1 MKKLLPLLL
10 YALGFFALSP
20 HLPGRFST
28 HLFADANDGFQTYW
42 DMWWVKKAIL
52 DLHQNP
58 YFTTYLH
65 FPTGTTLLAQTL
77 HPFNGLAAVALS
89 PVLSVSEA
97 YNVMV
102 LFGFA
107 VGGWTAFLLCFEL
120 TGRYWPS
127 VAGGAVFTF
136 SSYHFAHAEGH
147 MQLVSLE
154 WLPLFILVWRRFA
167 RAPNFRGGLVA
178 AFVLMLVLLCD
189 LYYFLYGVMF
199 AALYCLWVAYDRSD
213 LLYLLRRERWVALA
227 AFVVPTLC
235 TAGVL
240 AAAIVIENRRD
251 PFLGAHPSREYAMDL
266 LAPFVPSSHW
276 RFGAWTRSVWSTWR
290 GNGHENSVYVGWVV
304 VLLFCYVWTKR
315 ALVRLDDLRFWYM
328 LAGLFAILSLGP
340 VLNVAG
346 REVQF
351 GPVFHIMG
359 KEVAFPLLP
368 YAFAW
373 VVFPPLR
380 LSGVPVRMMVIVQ
393 LVAAIVTAAGIALI
407 AERARAR
414 ARYVL
419 AALLAVLL
427 FEYLPAPI
435 PVTPMPIPGY
445 VTFLNSLGDGGAVYD
460 DFTKPARALAD
471 QTLHERPIAYGYL
484 TRTPTSVDLRES
496 ELRKVATAGDY
507 QRLCTQ
513 YGFRYLVGSPV
524 VGSLPAEHRLTL
536 VYEDAEKRVFRLC
549 PGS

>member
-20 HLPGRFST
+20 HLPWRFST

-77 HPFNGLAAVALS
+77 HPFNGLAGIALS

-97 YNVMV
+97 YNFMV

-127 VAGGAVFTF
+127 AAGGAVFTF

-167 RAPNFRGGLVA
+167 RDPHPRTGLSA
-178 AFVLMLVLLCD
+178 ALVLFLVLLCD
-189 LYYFLYGVMF
+189 FYYFLYCVMA
-199 AALYCLWVAYDRSD
+199 AALFCLWVAWERRD
-213 LLYLLRRERWVALA
+213 LFYLLRRGRWPALLVFVAL
-227 AFVVPTLC
+227 TLC
-235 TAGVL
+235 TSGVL
-240 AAAIVIENRRD
+240 VGALLLRNLRD
-251 PFLGAHPSREYAMDL
+251 PFLGAHAAREYGMDL
-266 LAPFVPSSHW
+266 LAPFVPGSHW
-276 RFGAWTRSVWSTWR
+276 LFAEWTRGIWGAWPGNPHESSVHL
-290 GNGHENSVYVGWVV
+290 GLGV
-304 VLLFCYVWTKR
+304 VLLFCVVWWNR
-315 ALVRLDDLRFWYM
+315 ARVRLEDLRFWYA

-340 VLNVAG
+340 VLTVSG
-346 REVQF
+346 RPIQI
-351 GPVFHIMG
+351 GPIFHVME
-359 KEVAFPLLP
+359 KEVRFPLLP

-373 VVFPPLR
+373 VLFPPLR
-380 LSGVPVRMMVIVQ
+380 LSGVPVRMMIIVQ
-393 LVAAIVTAAGIALI
+393 LVAAIVTAGGISFLLERGTRGRYWAAG
-407 AERARAR
+407 
-414 ARYVL
+414 
-419 AALLAVLL
+419 LLALTL

-435 PVTPMPIPGY
+435 PTSSLALPGY
-445 VTFLNSLGDGGAVYD
+445 VKFLNSLPRDGAVYD
-460 DFTKPARALAD
+460 DVTAPTQALAD
-471 QTLHERPIAYGYL
+471 QTFHERPIAYGYL
-484 TRTPTSVDLRES
+484 TRTPASVAAREA
-496 ELRKVATAGDY
+496 ELRQVAAAGDY
-507 QRLCTQ
+507 QRLCSA

-524 VGSLPAEHRLTL
+524 RGTLPEEHRLTL
-536 VYEDAEKRVFRLC
+536 LYADDERRVFRLC
-549 PGS
+549 GPS